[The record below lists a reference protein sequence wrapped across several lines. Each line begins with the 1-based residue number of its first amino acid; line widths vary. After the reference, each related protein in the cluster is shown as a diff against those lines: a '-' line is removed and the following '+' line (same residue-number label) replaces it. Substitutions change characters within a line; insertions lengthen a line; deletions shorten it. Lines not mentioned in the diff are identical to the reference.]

1 MMRSLDFF
9 ALHGR
14 QPCPRAVAGIGL
26 TEMTY
31 DQTSAVESSAIEAS
45 PGLADWLIRE
55 NVSLAFSTYRTGKLI
70 AVGVDA
76 AGECSIS
83 NAQFDRVTGIA
94 FDGRGL
100 YLATLNQIWQLVDV
114 SGGDE
119 SMDDFDCYYA
129 PFAGR
134 YTGDLGIRDVAV
146 DGDGLPVFICSRFN
160 CLATTSEQFHFKK
173 LWMPEFINRL
183 VGEDRCHLNGLAIV
197 EGKPRY
203 VTACAQTNYF
213 NGWRKC
219 RGDGGVVIDIETD
232 EIVAR
237 SLSMPHS
244 PRWYRGRLWLLNA
257 GSGSFGFVDP
267 RTYRFE
273 HVAFCRGFARGLA
286 FSGDYAIVG
295 LSQSRHDPT
304 FEGLPLKER
313 LKEFNASI
321 LRGLMVIDLRTGEP
335 VEYLWANDPIEEIF
349 DVVVLPGI
357 KRPCVSGLCHGTQTI
372 RICPEPI

>member
-1 MMRSLDFF
+1 M
-9 ALHGR
+9 
-14 QPCPRAVAGIGL
+14 I
-26 TEMTY
+26 Y

-83 NAQFDRVTGIA
+83 SAQFDRVTGIA
-94 FDGRGL
+94 FDSRGL
-100 YLATLNQIWQLVDV
+100 YVATLDQIWRLIDV
-114 SGGDE
+114 SGADE
-119 SMDDFDCYYA
+119 SMDDFDCCYA
-129 PFAGR
+129 PFSGR
-134 YTGDLGIRDVAV
+134 FTGDLGIRDVAV
-146 DGDGLPVFICSRFN
+146 DGDGLSVFISSRFN
-160 CLATTSEQFHFKK
+160 CLATTSEQFHFKP

-183 VGEDRCHLNGLAIV
+183 VGQDRCHLNGLALV
-197 EGKPRY
+197 EEKPRY

-219 RGDGGVVIDIETD
+219 RGDGGVVIDIETN

-257 GSGSFGFVDP
+257 GNGSFGFVDP

-273 HVAFCRGFARGLA
+273 HVAFCPGFARGLA
-286 FSGDYAIVG
+286 FAGDYAIVG

-357 KRPCVSGLCHGTQTI
+357 KRPCVSGLCHGMEAI
-372 RICPEPI
+372 RICPEPLSARYHNR